1 MEMIQESVNLK
12 MKYPVEEHREVFFLE
27 GRGMKR
33 PVGACGITL
42 GNITYMYLEPRW
54 MWMAERRV
62 QKAVIEEIET

>member
-1 MEMIQESVNLK
+1 MEMIQGPVNLK
-12 MKYPVEEHREVFFLE
+12 MKYPVEEHREVFLE

-54 MWMAERRV
+54 MAERQGCR
-62 QKAVIEEIET
+62 KPYLKK